1 MPQLGHDAMAAAV
14 GRAGGF
20 DQGCRRMRK
29 GEHVLWLAL
38 AMVMALLPAVAVH
51 AVGPSDE
58 ALDWIAGR
66 WCAAQ
71 GDAGVDEYWLP
82 PVAGETQ
89 GLSRTVRDDRVVAFE
104 FMRIE
109 MRDGVQTFLAQP
121 QGRAE
126 TAFARSAGGFHWVRF
141 ENPAHDFPD
150 RIEYRR
156 DGDALRAVIEGP
168 EPQGRPG
175 ARAQVT
181 LAYRRCGAGD
191 QPEASPRR

>member
-1 MPQLGHDAMAAAV
+1 MRKSGR
-14 GRAGGF
+14 GRA
-20 DQGCRRMRK
+20 
-29 GEHVLWLAL
+29 LWLAM
-38 AMVMALLPAVAVH
+38 AMAILSAVPVH
-51 AVGPSDE
+51 AVGTSAE

-66 WCAAQ
+66 WCTAQ
-71 GDAGVDEYWLP
+71 GDAAVDEYWLP

-89 GLSRTVRDDRVVAFE
+89 GLSRTVRDGRVVAFE

-126 TAFARSAGGFHWVRF
+126 TAFARTAGGFHWVRF

-181 LAYRRCGAGD
+181 FAYRRCGAGV
-191 QPEASPRR
+191 QPEASPTR